1 MAALAETG
9 QRTGFRF
16 AGDSPATLPLLNM
29 SGNQE
34 QLASAG
40 PAMALLRRRFLA
52 TEYFLA
58 RGKEE

>member
-1 MAALAETG
+1 MAALAEAG
-9 QRTGFRF
+9 QWAGFRF
-16 AGDSPATLPLLNM
+16 AGDSPATLLLLNM

-34 QLASAG
+34 RLAAAG
-40 PAMALLRRRFLA
+40 PAMALLRRRLLA